1 MDTDRYGNRQ
11 LIKGMIV
18 KSILLNDEGCDPT
31 SATPA
36 QQKLFR
42 WVVLPG
48 RKAPVCIYPKG
59 TIFEGEQAVFLV
71 QTGQASPVD
80 DECREA
86 CGMSKEQ
93 MEAAQIGNVMNL
105 LGINDEKH
113 RELYAGGVFTGWD
126 ANGKMI
132 PGPNW
137 DSYKAALKELELEDE
152 LE

>member
-1 MDTDRYGNRQ
+1 
-11 LIKGMIV
+11 V

-36 QQKLFR
+36 QQKLLR
-42 WVVLPG
+42 WVTLPN
-48 RKAPVCIYPKG
+48 RKKPVCIYPKG

-86 CGMSKEQ
+86 CGMTKEQ
-93 MEAAQIGNVMNL
+93 METAQVGYVMDS
-105 LGINDEKH
+105 LGINDPEH
-113 RELYAGGVFTGWD
+113 RDLYAGGVFTGWD

-137 DSYKAALKELELEDE
+137 DAYQAAKKKLEEEDE
-152 LE
+152 V